1 MDTRNRSI
9 RPRLIA
15 FAAAAF
21 GLGAALAA
29 GAEPPQCLHCV
40 QDYYYCRDH
49 SGNDYGTCS
58 NNFMNCQMES
68 GCPVGLPPL

>member
-1 MDTRNRSI
+1 MDTRNRRI
-9 RPRLIA
+9 RPRLLA

-29 GAEPPQCLHCV
+29 SAEPPQCLHCL
-40 QDYYYCRDH
+40 QDYQYCRD

-58 NNFMNCQMES
+58 GYYSNCMLAS
-68 GCPVGLPPL
+68 GCPAGLPPL